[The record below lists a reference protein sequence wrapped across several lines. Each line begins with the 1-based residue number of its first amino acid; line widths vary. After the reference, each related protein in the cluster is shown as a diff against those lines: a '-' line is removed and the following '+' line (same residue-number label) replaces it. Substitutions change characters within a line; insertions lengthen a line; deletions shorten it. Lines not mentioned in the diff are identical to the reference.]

1 MEQNKVRWTANEE
14 KFLIEN
20 YTNLSVRQIAITLC
34 KTELSVRHKA
44 FRLSL
49 IKGNV

>member
-1 MEQNKVRWTANEE
+1 MAQNKVRWTEYEE
-14 KFLIEN
+14 NFLIEN
-20 YTNLSVRQIAITLC
+20 YTNLSVQKIAKALC
-34 KTELSVRHKA
+34 KTELSVRHKD